1 MEENQQTNLTAEPEN
16 NSDNSCSTEKTN
28 PKSESDDGGKSAPVT
43 GADPSNLILGKFK
56 SQEDLINAYQQ
67 LEKLQG
73 SQSSELGNLRQ
84 NAVWMKNIQQAWKE
98 RDELMN
104 CAKELQSAAQKY
116 NAPEY
121 FQDPS
126 FREMYKEAYLA
137 LGKNLDTDRFVNLI
151 EGYVSSRLMKYQ
163 REESAKNETKSAI
176 GGMNFDKNKN
186 TELKPTGKRID
197 EMTEDE
203 INEILDKYI

>member
-1 MEENQQTNLTAEPEN
+1 MEENQQTNLAAEPEKF
-16 NSDNSCSTEKTN
+16 SDNSCGVEKTN
-28 PKSESDDGGKSAPVT
+28 PESVSDDGGKSAPDT
-43 GADPSNLILGKFK
+43 GADPSKLILGKFK

-84 NAVWMKNIQQAWKE
+84 NAVWMSNIQEAWKQ

-116 NAPEY
+116 NTPEY

-126 FREMYKEAYLA
+126 FKAMYKEAYLA
-137 LGKNLDTDRFVNLI
+137 LGKNLDTDRFVNLL

-163 REESAKNETKSAI
+163 QEESAKNETKSAI
-176 GGMNFDKNKN
+176 GGMKFDKNKVA
-186 TELKPTGKRID
+186 ELKPTGKRID

-203 INEILDKYI
+203 INAILDKYI

>member
-1 MEENQQTNLTAEPEN
+1 MEENQQTNLIEEPEN
-16 NSDNSCSTEKTN
+16 ISDNSQKTEQTHPEKTLN
-28 PKSESDDGGKSAPVT
+28 DGGKSVPKEDT
-43 GADPSNLILGKFK
+43 DPSKLILGKFK
-56 SQEDLINAYQQ
+56 SQDDLINAYQQ

-84 NAVWMKNIQQAWKE
+84 NAVWMKNIQQVWKD

-104 CAKELQSAAQKY
+104 CAAELQSAAQKY

-137 LGKNLDTDRFVNLI
+137 LGKNLDPDRFVTLL

-163 REESAKNETKSAI
+163 QEQAAKAETKSAI
-176 GGMNFDKNKN
+176 NGMKFDKNKN
-186 TELKPTGKRID
+186 TDIKPSGKRID

>member
-1 MEENQQTNLTAEPEN
+1 MEENQQTNLNAEPEN
-16 NSDNSCSTEKTN
+16 NSDNFAKIEQTHPEKT
-28 PKSESDDGGKSAPVT
+28 SDDGGKSISKEDI
-43 GADPSNLILGKFK
+43 DPSKLILGKFK
-56 SQEDLINAYQQ
+56 SQNDLINAYQQ

-84 NAVWMKNIQQAWKE
+84 NAVWMKNIQQAWKD

-137 LGKNLDTDRFVNLI
+137 LGKNLDPDRFVNLL
-151 EGYVSSRLMKYQ
+151 EGYVSSRLMNYQ
-163 REESAKNETKSAI
+163 QEQAAKAETNSAI
-176 GGMNFDKNKN
+176 NGMKFDKNKN
-186 TELKPTGKRID
+186 TDLKPSGKRID